1 MPTHCNGGQFEFE
14 ALGSR
19 KVTAVFDGGAIT
31 SNAGALLL
39 RRTDHVIGLSRQVA
53 ACFTD
58 GRAADLVEHDLET
71 LLAQRVHGIALGY
84 EDLNDHDA
92 LRHDPVLGLV
102 SGKLEARRSDC
113 AVLAGKSTLHRLEHA
128 PEDARDRYRKFTVNS
143 EAMQRLFVDL
153 FIQANKTAPARL
165 ILDLDATDDPVHG
178 HQEDRFF
185 HGYYKCYCYLPLYVF
200 CGRELLLAKLRPANI
215 DAAAGA
221 QEEMAW
227 IVTQL
232 RQKWPGVEIW
242 LRADSGFCR
251 EELMAWCEANGVGY
265 IFGLA
270 RNARLEA
277 EIAPELAEAER
288 QAKESGQS
296 ARIFKEF
303 QYQTR
308 KTWSRERRVVAK
320 AEHLSKGAN
329 PRFIVTSLSSEQA
342 KAQQLYESIYCA
354 RGEME
359 NRIKECQLD
368 LNADRTSAATL
379 RANQLRL
386 WFSSLAY
393 VLVTALRR
401 LALRE
406 TELQNATAGTI
417 RLKLLKLGALVTVSV
432 RRIKVAIASAC
443 PLKCVFAQAHAR
455 LCQIAA

>member
-1 MPTHCNGGQFEFE
+1 
-14 ALGSR
+14 
-19 KVTAVFDGGAIT
+19 
-31 SNAGALLL
+31 
-39 RRTDHVIGLSRQVA
+39 
-53 ACFTD
+53 
-58 GRAADLVEHDLET
+58 
-71 LLAQRVHGIALGY
+71 
-84 EDLNDHDA
+84 
-92 LRHDPVLGLV
+92 
-102 SGKLEARRSDC
+102 
-113 AVLAGKSTLHRLEHA
+113 
-128 PEDARDRYRKFTVNS
+128 VNS

-342 KAQQLYESIYCA
+342 KAQQLTNPS
-354 RGEME
+354 
-359 NRIKECQLD
+359 
-368 LNADRTSAATL
+368 
-379 RANQLRL
+379 
-386 WFSSLAY
+386 
-393 VLVTALRR
+393 TALAARWRTASRSASSISTRIALRPQPCAPTSSDYGSLPRLCPGHGVASPR
-401 LALRE
+401 LAGNRASE
-406 TELQNATAGTI
+406 
-417 RLKLLKLGALVTVSV
+417 RH
-432 RRIKVAIASAC
+432 RRDYPAE
-443 PLKCVFAQAHAR
+443 
-455 LCQIAA
+455 AA